1 MKKRR
6 KRKRER
12 FDGCG
17 PDMEP
22 FSLLFFFLTRENK

>member
-22 FSLLFFFLTRENK
+22 FSLLFFSNSRK